1 MTQCRREGYLV
12 SDDPA
17 RLDLDLIHRLLADE
31 SYRAEGRPRDV
42 VQRSIANSINLRVEY
57 SELPDVS
64 RFMICYG
71 TPPRAD

>member
-1 MTQCRREGYLV
+1 M
-12 SDDPA
+12 
-17 RLDLDLIHRLLADE
+17 DLDLIHRFLADE

-57 SELPDVS
+57 SELPDPS